1 MTEPT
6 RETPQN
12 RPVRILIADDHALMR
27 EGVRTILSNNPEWEI
42 CGEAED
48 GQEAVE
54 KFRSLKPDLIILDI
68 SMPTLTGIAAA
79 RQIREMAPAT
89 KIVMLTMH
97 ESATLSLAARQA
109 GANEVVTKRLASSA
123 LKAAIVRVLDEAG
136 SQSQNPAN
144 KAP

>member
-6 RETPQN
+6 EESARN

-54 KFRSLKPDLIILDI
+54 KVRNLKPDLVILDI
-68 SMPTLTGIAAA
+68 SMPILSGIAAA
-79 RQIREMAPAT
+79 HLIREMAPAT
-89 KIVMLTMH
+89 KIIMLTMH
-97 ESATLSLAARQA
+97 ESAHLNLVARQA
-109 GANEVVTKRLASSA
+109 GADEVVTKRLASSA
-123 LKAAIVRVLDEAG
+123 LKTAILAVLDGAG
-136 SQSQNPAN
+136 SQTQNPAD
-144 KAP
+144 